1 MKAFLTKTLILVFGL
16 GLTMTFTACHTSGD
30 DASTAITKVD
40 PTHSINGTVLTLD
53 NQPLNDAVVKI
64 TDGNGSA
71 VSVTKTGTGNTFTAS
86 GLKDGTYTI
95 TITCTTPKKYKSVT
109 VTEPLVAEY
118 IKENNGE
125 KSGKNIDRTFYMS
138 EDVTTTERT
147 FSNSTSAN
155 DEIVIETTDYTD
167 GDGNKGND
175 VDGNTEDGQITVTAD
190 IPKVSDDDYTDI
202 DNQIKTQ
209 SGGTEDINDFKISLT
224 NITSLED
231 AQAVAKANN
240 VAESRMARANAF
252 QTRATTAMPERNELL
267 AGVAINAGRYVV
279 KMPDDK
285 PFVITMKMPED
296 VKGAITLFHTVK
308 GDAWTKVDLDNPD
321 PRLGIKDIDYKSTAN
336 IIKIQLK
343 EVRTQSFGFGVIVNE
358 SQVES
363 GSEDIVAKTFPNPNA
378 TSSYKLSKMDYSV
391 KTGVV
396 LGDYSK
402 SSLSD
407 FLRKMMIR
415 KYGTRLVKQA
425 SVANKTYVFSPVYS
439 MHPNGIMHL
448 EGVQMVDKIKYSVAN
463 SNPEAYYNVTA
474 YGEWYVFPYEEWYE
488 VVVVHGGGSN

>member
-1 MKAFLTKTLILVFGL
+1 MKEFLTKTLILAFGL

-30 DASTAITKVD
+30 DAAPAITKVD
-40 PTHSINGTVLTLD
+40 PTHSISGTVLTLD
-53 NQPLNDAVVKI
+53 NQPLNGAVVKI
-64 TDGNGSA
+64 KDANGSA
-71 VSVTKTGTGNTFTAS
+71 VTVTKTGTGNTFTAS

-95 TITCTTPKKYKSVT
+95 EVTCTTPKKYKGVT
-109 VTEPLVAEY
+109 VTEPLVAEPV
-118 IKENNGE
+118 KENNGE
-125 KSGKNIDRTFYMS
+125 KSGKNIDRTFYLS

-147 FSNSTSAN
+147 ISNSTSAS

-231 AQAVAKANN
+231 AKAVALANN
-240 VAESRMARANAF
+240 VAQSRMA
-252 QTRATTAMPERNELL
+252 RATTAMPENNELL
-267 AGVAINAGRYVV
+267 AGVAVNAGRYTVTMPDGKPFVV
-279 KMPDDK
+279 TMKMPDD
-285 PFVITMKMPED
+285 
-296 VKGAITLFHTVK
+296 VKKAITLFHTVK
-308 GDAWTKVDLDNPD
+308 GDAWTKVDMANPQID
-321 PRLGIKDIDYKSTAN
+321 GIKEIQSAPGV
-336 IIKIQLK
+336 IKILLNK
-343 EVRTQSFGFGVIVNE
+343 VKTQSFGFGVIVEE

-363 GSEDIVAKTFPNPNA
+363 GSEDIVAKTFTNPNA

-391 KTGVV
+391 KSGVV
-396 LGDYSK
+396 LGEYSK

-425 SVANKTYVFSPVYS
+425 SVVNKTYVFSPAYT
-439 MHPNGIMHL
+439 MHPNGIMYL
-448 EGVQMVDKIKYSVAN
+448 QGIQMVDKIKYSVAN

-474 YGEWYVFPYEEWYE
+474 YGEWYVFPYEEWSE
-488 VVVVHGGGSN
+488 IVVVHGGGSN